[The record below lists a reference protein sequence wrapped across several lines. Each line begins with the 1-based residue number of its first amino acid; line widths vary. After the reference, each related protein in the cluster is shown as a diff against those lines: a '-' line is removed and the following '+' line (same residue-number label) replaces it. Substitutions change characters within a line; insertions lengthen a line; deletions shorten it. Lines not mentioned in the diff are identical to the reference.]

1 MSTRERAL
9 ERTFMLYRRHF
20 GLWLSLLAPVAMS
33 AAFIWVALQRALAGA
48 SAGHPDAV
56 GRAVAAIPHVAAG
69 VWLVAGG
76 CGGQAIALVRI
87 ERGDDVHAWSILPP
101 LARRSLHLLAVA
113 TLMFVGVTALGLLG
127 IGLAGALAHIP
138 LIALPA
144 AGASATTAKSVSL
157 LVLLPMLVA
166 GVVPAL
172 WWFGRHVVALPLVA
186 VVAMPARAAL
196 THARRV
202 SRGHV
207 GTILGLFIVTA
218 LASNVVV
225 LLARAVGSLA
235 TLLIAP
241 ERFRPIFGTGP
252 WEGAAGPE
260 VQLAATLVATRP
272 DPATRV
278 ADLQRDRICPRRG
291 VAGSVSLEERR
302 DVGSTATKDQRPK

>member
-1 MSTRERAL
+1 
-9 ERTFMLYRRHF
+9 
-20 GLWLSLLAPVAMS
+20 
-33 AAFIWVALQRALAGA
+33 
-48 SAGHPDAV
+48 
-56 GRAVAAIPHVAAG
+56 
-69 VWLVAGG
+69 
-76 CGGQAIALVRI
+76 
-87 ERGDDVHAWSILPP
+87 
-101 LARRSLHLLAVA
+101 
-113 TLMFVGVTALGLLG
+113 
-127 IGLAGALAHIP
+127 
-138 LIALPA
+138 
-144 AGASATTAKSVSL
+144 
-157 LVLLPMLVA
+157 MLVA

-207 GTILGLFIVTA
+207 GTILGLFIVAA

-260 VQLAATLVATRP
+260 VQLAATLVATVLTLP
-272 DPATRV
+272 LVLLTFSVTAF
-278 ADLQRDRICPRRG
+278 AL
-291 VAGSVSLEERR
+291 VAGSPDPLALRS
-302 DVGSTATKDQRPK
+302 DGT